1 MKRRFVLTFDVV
13 TPESAEF
20 GDTARAGFVPRT
32 GSIPA
37 RSHHPKNPARFTLR
51 DAVGILTRRESA
63 GPVEADSCPVSL
75 ACPPRWFNYGGSVD
89 LDGEATRVSLH
100 LPRGTTPATAMR
112 VARLLGCYGIRE

>member
-1 MKRRFVLTFDVV
+1 MKKRFVLTFDVV
-13 TPESAEF
+13 TPESAEQ

-32 GSIPA
+32 GNIPA

-51 DAVGILTRRESA
+51 EAVEILMLRDSP
-63 GPVEADSCPVSL
+63 GPVEADRCPVSR

-100 LPRGTTPATAMR
+100 LPRGTTPATAIR
-112 VARLLGCYGIRE
+112 IARLLGCCGIRA